1 MILFLHWL
9 GWAVWLGAQITFM
22 VWGPTARRAP
32 LASWASTWDTLAKIQ
47 RWIVAPGCAIAT
59 VTGIVLSMQYA
70 GKPDVSMGAP
80 WLIIM
85 QSLGLLAGIMTLAL
99 ATPLVNRMA
108 YLAARS
114 VEKGAL
120 DERAEPVRKK
130 LALVASISGVFILVV
145 VYFAA
150 VKP

>member
-9 GWAVWLGAQITFM
+9 GWAVWLGAQLTFM
-22 VWGPTARRAP
+22 VWGPTAKRVP
-32 LASWASTWDTLAKIQ
+32 LASWAHTWDTLSKVQ
-47 RWIVAPGCAIAT
+47 RWIVAPSCAAAT

-80 WLIIM
+80 WLIVM
-85 QSLGLLAGIMTLAL
+85 QSVGLLAGILTLAL

-120 DERAEPVRKK
+120 DERAEGVRKK
-130 LALVASISGVFILVV
+130 LAIVASVTGVMILVV
-145 VYFAA
+145 LYFAA